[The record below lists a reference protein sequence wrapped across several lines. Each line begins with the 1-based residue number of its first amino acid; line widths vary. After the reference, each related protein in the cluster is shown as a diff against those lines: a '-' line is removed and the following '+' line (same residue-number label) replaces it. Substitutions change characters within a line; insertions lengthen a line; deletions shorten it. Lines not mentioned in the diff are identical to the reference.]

1 MSPKIA
7 EAKIN
12 ELFPTQ
18 LTVGMIEVNEKEKAL
33 QSMPASRQ
41 KEFLQANSVP
51 AVIGW
56 NGNLYITDHHHL
68 CRAAHEVGMTYV
80 FILVEADLSSTKTE
94 NKFWAEMVAHKWV
107 HPLDNSGTRHLYSS
121 IPHHISHL
129 VDDVYRSL
137 AGYVR
142 HAGGYEKTPTA
153 FAEFV
158 WADFF
163 RRNIAVEDVNSDFPA
178 SVKIATKLAH
188 GEMAIGLSGYISE
201 ESPSAAQNARGAEK
215 S

>member
-1 MSPKIA
+1 MIAESRLDTGFMSPKIA

-137 AGYVR
+137 VGYMSGMREVTKR
-142 HAGGYEKTPTA
+142 HQQPL
-153 FAEFV
+153 
-158 WADFF
+158 
-163 RRNIAVEDVNSDFPA
+163 RNLFGQIFSVE
-178 SVKIATKLAH
+178 IL
-188 GEMAIGLSGYISE
+188 L
-201 ESPSAAQNARGAEK
+201 
-215 S
+215 